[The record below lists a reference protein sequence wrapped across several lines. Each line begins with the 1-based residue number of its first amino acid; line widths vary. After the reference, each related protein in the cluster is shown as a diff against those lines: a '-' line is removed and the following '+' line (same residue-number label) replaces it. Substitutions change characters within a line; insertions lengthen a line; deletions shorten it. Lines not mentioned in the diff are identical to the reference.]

1 MPKICTVPFPRFQS
15 FQELI
20 LKIIKTCNALSRNF
34 QKVKCVKTY
43 DFYIEAKTLVL
54 DIDETLVYATTNRSE
69 LRIIDETINIKMTKF
84 GASVK
89 AYLSYRP
96 YIFEML
102 DILRDHFELILY
114 TCGTANYAAAF
125 VESVEKNG
133 GNKKYFD
140 HVLSLQHCLYSMENE
155 IYIKD
160 LKILE
165 EGRNLKDVVI
175 VDNTI
180 SSFFLQL
187 SNGIPIYDYTGDKS
201 DNILKLLTNYL

>member
-1 MPKICTVPFPRFQS
+1 M
-15 FQELI
+15 
-20 LKIIKTCNALSRNF
+20 
-34 QKVKCVKTY
+34 
-43 DFYIEAKTLVL
+43 L